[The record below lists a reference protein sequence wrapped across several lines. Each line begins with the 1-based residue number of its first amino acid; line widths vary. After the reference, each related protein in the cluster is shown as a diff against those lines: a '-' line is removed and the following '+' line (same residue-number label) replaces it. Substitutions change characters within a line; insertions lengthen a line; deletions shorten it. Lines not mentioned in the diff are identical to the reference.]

1 LDSLIKKNGRLDP
14 VSERSVPSCYYGQD
28 PVTQLFTSTISLND
42 EGTKYDLELSKKDD
56 STKHRA
62 VQEGL
67 VARKAKVMLDESG
80 TPRESHQAIS

>member
-56 STKHRA
+56 PTKHRFW
-62 VQEGL
+62 GL